1 MDELTYLRNA
11 WNTCIEMV
19 TDRGYSIQNE
29 YRELSESDFKY
40 LIQENKLDIYGTKQ
54 TSYVRDESDTTGQ
67 MIDDDDTGCIFVK
80 FILARRIKPTAIKAC
95 IDEIR
100 NLYPQAKSMEVVL
113 VLKIEP
119 NHSIYKIE
127 KEKSER
133 DNSVQI
139 MHCKQLQMNVT
150 KHFLVP
156 KHTRISEEEASE
168 LMRTYNLVS
177 RQQLP
182 LLLKDDPVARYY
194 NYKSGDII
202 SITNNSISMNYGYCY
217 YRCVR

>member
-54 TSYVRDESDTTGQ
+54 TSSVRDESDTTGQ
-67 MIDDDDTGCIFVK
+67 MTNDDDTGCIFVK

-156 KHTRISEEEASE
+156 KHTRISEEEATE

>member
-19 TDRGYSIQNE
+19 SDRGYSIQDE
-29 YRELSESDFKY
+29 YKDLTESDFKY
-40 LIQENKLDIYGTKQ
+40 LIQENKLDIYGVKKN
-54 TSYVRDESDTTGQ
+54 ESNVVVEGEEDPAQ
-67 MIDDDDTGCIFVK
+67 VECIFVK

-100 NLYPQAKSMEVVL
+100 SLYSQTKSMEIVL

-133 DNSVQI
+133 DNTIQI

-156 KHTRISEEEASE
+156 NHLRISEEEANE
-168 LMRTYNLVS
+168 LLKTYNLVS

-182 LLLKDDPVARYY
+182 LLLRDDPVARYY
-194 NYKSGDII
+194 NYKSGDVVC
-202 SITNNSISMNYGYCY
+202 ITNNSISMNYGYRY